1 MGPFMW
7 IRNTS
12 DNHGNVFVDCKFQ
25 TRGNQKTVIARAPTN
40 GGKNYPYSEAVLINC
55 ALEGID
61 PAGWGPIG
69 GDTSNIHYWE
79 YNSTGLNDGKPVDVS
94 MRHLAS
100 RQLTMEMDAAIVAHY
115 RDPAY
120 VLGGWTPTMA
130 PLILSQP
137 ESVTAKT
144 GQTAAFCT
152 KVAAIPEASY
162 QWSKNDKPISRA
174 TSATLTLENVS
185 LKDAA
190 AYTVIARNGSGNATS
205 SKAILRV
212 K

>member
-1 MGPFMW
+1 VAKARFVGPELKPA
-7 IRNTS
+7 
-12 DNHGNVFVDCKFQ
+12 H
-25 TRGNQKTVIARAPTN
+25 ARAPSN
-40 GGKNYPYSEAVLINC
+40 GGKNYPYSEAVLISC

-79 YNSTGLNDGKPVDVS
+79 YSSTGLNDGKPVDVS
-94 MRHLAS
+94 MRHPAS
-100 RQLTMEMDAAIVAHY
+100 RQLTMEKDAAIVAHY

-120 VLGGWTPTMA
+120 VLGGWAPTMA
-130 PLILSQP
+130 PLILAQP
-137 ESVTAKT
+137 ESVMAKT
-144 GQTAAFCT
+144 GQTAAFRI

-162 QWSKNDKPISRA
+162 QWLRNDTPISSA
-174 TSATLTLENVS
+174 TNATLTLENVS

-190 AYTVIARNGSGNATS
+190 AYTVVAKNGSGNATS
-205 SKAILRV
+205 SKAILNV